1 MKKITIILLLIL
13 VAFSFSVISLNCF
26 PIVGA
31 EVMPSANAFDDT
43 DPLDDLQS
51 MKDFDLGKYSEEDV
65 YLIFENFVEYC
76 YSYRANARTN
86 YGLYLYVYNP
96 MRLTF
101 SQGGNSIQ
109 MAYAYNEKGQAV
121 DYTKYSLKLCGYSQN
136 PSYLKMFYKFRVI
149 DKVDSNK
156 KTIEQ
161 RVDKAARRYDISG
174 FELKEE
180 GKDLPVEYPVGATY
194 IYSGYAKGYGEDPAA
209 EDTLSADISFLETV
223 NLDVRNAV
231 YKTSASALGVDH
243 RNQINSVY
251 FSVPNRL
258 LKQYGSLNRIKA
270 SWYEYRSSPII
281 MVNDKGYY
289 DRFAPYVGLVM
300 NEYNKDLG
308 LSLRSY
314 DSESKRFLY
323 YNARS
328 YFENSDFMMI
338 LAWLFNSNGEVSETA
353 LNEYVQN
360 YNYIDEYSKTLS
372 IGNGRTASSALF
384 SSPVDKGRKKGYN
397 VAEISVDKQHDLK
410 MYADTANAWNEFWY
424 NLFTPNVDE
433 GGKLVPIVELSGR
446 DLTLTNDEFSKQ
458 FYVRKEESADIKVY
472 ADNAQK
478 QRETT
483 FLFRF
488 AITDYFEKAITL
500 IDNKQSGF
508 PDINGVARM
517 AIQTFFFSFD
527 IIELTFMKN
536 GIYTVIPAVS
546 SPVDVVAPIV
556 PPNVDRESLLDKI
569 MEILIGVG
577 VAILIIILF
586 VLVWKLLRGSLGLIE
601 DGLEGGNKKR
611 RRRK

>member
-13 VAFSFSVISLNCF
+13 VTFSFSVISLNCF

-76 YSYRANARTN
+76 YSYYANARAN

-109 MAYAYNEKGQAV
+109 MAYTYDEKGKAV
-121 DYTKYSLKLCGYSQN
+121 DYTKYSLKLCGFSQN

-161 RVDKAARRYDISG
+161 RVDRNARRYDISG

-180 GKDLPVEYPVGATY
+180 GKDLPTEYPVGATY

-231 YKTSASALGVDH
+231 YKTSTSALGEDH

-289 DRFAPYVGLVM
+289 DRFVPYVGLVM
-300 NEYNKDLG
+300 SEYNKDLG
-308 LSLRSY
+308 LTLRCR
-314 DSESKRFLY
+314 DRKTNKFFY
-323 YNARS
+323 YNPRGT
-328 YFENSDFMMI
+328 FDSDYMMI
-338 LAWLFNSNGEVSETA
+338 LAWLFNSNGAVSETA
-353 LNEYVQN
+353 LKEYVYN
-360 YNYIDEYSKTLS
+360 YNYVDEYSKTLS

-384 SSPVDKGRKKGYN
+384 SSPVDENRKKGYN
-397 VAEISVDKQHDLK
+397 VAEISVDKKYDLK
-410 MYADTANAWNEFWY
+410 MYADTANAWNKFWY

-433 GGKLVPIVELSGR
+433 GGELVPIIELSSR
-446 DLTLTNDEFSKQ
+446 DFTLTNDEFSKK

-488 AITDYFEKAITL
+488 AITDYYERKMTL
-500 IDNKQSGF
+500 IDNSTFGM
-508 PDINGVARM
+508 PELNGLVRM

-556 PPNVDRESLLDKI
+556 PPNVDRESLLDRI
-569 MEILIGVG
+569 MEILIGIG

-601 DGLEGGNKKR
+601 DGLESGNKKR